1 MNTALTSA
9 ELVSDVVRP
18 TNWISRASFAC
29 AGLVIVSGLVLVQ
42 IPILIG
48 SVLGCVVAFASV
60 FGFVFLA
67 GAMGTSG
74 KGSGLTAVLLLL
86 FKIPILVLVLLFL
99 NTIGAHALGSFA
111 VAVVLVYSGAVA
123 NLGYSGMRRRHFF
136 DRHG

>member
-1 MNTALTSA
+1 MILS
-9 ELVSDVVRP
+9 S
-18 TNWISRASFAC
+18 
-29 AGLVIVSGLVLVQ
+29 LVLVRV
-42 IPILIG
+42 PILIG
-48 SVLGCVVAFASV
+48 SVLGCVVALASV

-74 KGSGLTAVLLLL
+74 KGNGLTAVLLLL

-99 NTIGAHALGSFA
+99 NSIGVQALGSFA